1 MSSYLNDKAAY
12 RSLNLLNIF
21 LLSVHA
27 CMLIFFAVTGIRLM
41 AYVNVASVSY
51 YIVGFL
57 ILKSGRSTLYIFC
70 TYVEMMVHMFLAVIS
85 TGWDAGFQ
93 LFFIGCSLIVFFADY
108 FSVRLGKR
116 HIQGRAYCAVSA
128 VLYLTSLLITRRT
141 GAIYEMS
148 ESLTL
153 VCLVTCSLVIFVFV
167 AIFFGMMTDL
177 AAYYEKQLGDQAT
190 HDQLTG
196 MVNRHYLVDQLD
208 KIYAEQ
214 DMSAC
219 WIAILDI
226 DDFKG
231 INDRYGHLCGDFVL
245 KSLAEML
252 KELCGE
258 YTVCR
263 WGGEEFVIVGYDGG
277 PDVRDRQTASVLLE
291 KIRRDVEA
299 RDFVYD
305 EKTVVHMTVTIGV
318 AYYREGQ
325 TVDEWINV
333 ADNRLYSGK
342 QTGKNTVVE
351 ISSSL

>member
-1 MSSYLNDKAAY
+1 MSTYNVDKAAF
-12 RSLNLLNIF
+12 RSLCLLNIF

-27 CMLIFFAVTGIRLM
+27 CMLLFFAVTGIRLM

-51 YIVGFL
+51 YIGGFL
-57 ILKSGRSTLYIFC
+57 ILKSGRSTLYILF
-70 TYVEMMVHMFLAVIS
+70 TYIEMMVHMFLAVIS

-128 VLYLTSLLITRRT
+128 VLYLASLLVTRRF
-141 GAIYEMS
+141 GAIYELD
-148 ESLTL
+148 ERLTL
-153 VCLVTCSLVIFVFV
+153 LCLVTCSLVIFIFV

-190 HDQLTG
+190 HDKLTG

-214 DMSAC
+214 DMSSY

-252 KELCGE
+252 KNLCGE
-258 YTVCR
+258 RTVCR
-263 WGGEEFVIVGYDGG
+263 WGGEEFVIVGSDKDPDGKG
-277 PDVRDRQTASVLLE
+277 GQASSMLLE
-291 KIRRDVEA
+291 KIRQDVAA

-305 EKTVVHMTVTIGV
+305 DKTVVNTTVTIGV
-318 AYYREGQ
+318 ARYREGQ
-325 TVDEWINV
+325 TVDEWISV
-333 ADNRLYSGK
+333 ADSRLYRGK
-342 QTGKNTVVE
+342 QTGKNKAVE
-351 ISSSL
+351 MD

>member
-1 MSSYLNDKAAY
+1 MSPYYNDKAAF

-27 CMLIFFAVTGIRLM
+27 FMLIFFTVMGIRLM

-51 YIVGFL
+51 YIAGFL
-57 ILKSGRSTLYIFC
+57 ILKSDRSTIYIFF
-70 TYVEMMVHMFLAVIS
+70 TYVEMMIHMFLAVIS

-116 HIQGRAYCAVSA
+116 HIQGSIYCAVSA
-128 VLYLTSLLITRRT
+128 VLYLASLLITRRI
-141 GAIYEMS
+141 GAIYDLS
-148 ESLTL
+148 EGLTL
-153 VCLVTCSLVIFVFV
+153 LCLVICSVVIFVFV
-167 AIFFGMMTDL
+167 AIFFGMLVDL
-177 AAYYEKQLGDQAT
+177 AAYHEKQLGDQAT
-190 HDQLTG
+190 HDKLTG
-196 MVNRHYLVDQLD
+196 MVNRHYLVNQLD

-214 DMSAC
+214 DMSSY

-231 INDRYGHLCGDFVL
+231 INDRHGHLCGDFVL

-258 YTVCR
+258 QTVCR
-263 WGGEEFVIVGYDGG
+263 WGGEEFVIVGSDRDPEEKDG
-277 PDVRDRQTASVLLE
+277 QTSDVLLE
-291 KIRRDVEA
+291 KIRRDVAA

-305 EKTVVHMTVTIGV
+305 DKTVVNTTVTVGV
-318 AYYREGQ
+318 AHYREGQ
-325 TVDEWINV
+325 TVDEWISI
-333 ADNRLYSGK
+333 ADSGLYRGK
-342 QTGKNTVVE
+342 QTGKNKVVE
-351 ISSSL
+351 TD